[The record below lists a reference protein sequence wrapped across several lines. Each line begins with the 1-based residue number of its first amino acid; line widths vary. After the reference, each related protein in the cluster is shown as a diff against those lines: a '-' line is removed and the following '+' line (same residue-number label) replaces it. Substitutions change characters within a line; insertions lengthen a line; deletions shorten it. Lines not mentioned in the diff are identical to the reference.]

1 MRERMAETLLLTIE
15 LRLLL
20 LLLLG
25 IDSNGKTRLRRQ

>member
-20 LLLLG
+20 LLG
-25 IDSNGKTRLRRQ
+25 IDSNGKARLRRQ